1 MSGFSGQTRR
11 RPLRLPGYNYNS
23 SGMYFLTI
31 CTRRRASLFGR
42 IDEGK
47 MVENAYGQ
55 IVRSCW
61 EELAFRVEH
70 IQTDA
75 FVIMPNHVHGVLVI
89 LGNTATKPDVGA
101 IHELPLQ
108 PTRVRRQMLLPRIVG
123 RFKMNSS
130 KCINKLR
137 QTSGSSI
144 WQRNYYEHVI
154 RNDEALTRIRGY
166 IQTNPLRWALDR
178 ENPERHGTDE
188 FDRWL
193 WKEKKEG
200 INHGTGTE

>member
-1 MSGFSGQTRR
+1 MSGFSVQPQRR
-11 RPLRLPGYNYNS
+11 SLRLPGYNYSS

-31 CTRRRASLFGR
+31 CTGKRAALFGR
-42 IDEGK
+42 VDKGK
-47 MVENAYGQ
+47 MVENVCGQ

-75 FVIMPNHVHGVLVI
+75 FVIMPNHIHGILVI
-89 LGNTATKPDVGA
+89 LGNAAIKPDVGA

-108 PTRVRRQMLLPRIVG
+108 PTRARRQMLLPKVIG

-137 QTSGSSI
+137 HTSGSSV

-166 IQTNPLRWALDR
+166 IQTNPLRWELDR
-178 ENPERHGTDE
+178 ENPERCGTDD

-193 WKEKKEG
+193 WKEGG